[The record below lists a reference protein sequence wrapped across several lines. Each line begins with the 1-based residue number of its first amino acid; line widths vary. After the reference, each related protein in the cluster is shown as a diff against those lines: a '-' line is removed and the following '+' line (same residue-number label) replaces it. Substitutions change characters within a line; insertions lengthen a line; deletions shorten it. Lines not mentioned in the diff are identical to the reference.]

1 MMKKILLV
9 LLLISVSIQ
18 LTYGQKGTLRGKV
31 LDRESGE
38 TLPGA
43 TVAVKGKPIGTTT
56 DFDGNYELKIE
67 PGTYTIEISYVSYA
81 AQVFK
86 DIEIKEDEVEV
97 LNTNLAQQQTEIGSV
112 VVTSRSRQRTENAM
126 QLLQKKSGRL
136 MDGISYEKIAKL
148 GDSNAAGALKRV
160 TGVSVQD
167 DKYVFVR
174 GLSDRYTMIT
184 LNDAVIPAMDPE
196 KN

>member
-9 LLLISVSIQ
+9 FLLISVSIQ
-18 LTYGQKGTLRGKV
+18 FTYGQKGTLRGKV

-56 DFDGNYELKIE
+56 DFDGNYELNIE

-112 VVTSRSRQRTENAM
+112 VVTSRARQRTENAM

-184 LNDAVIPAMDPE
+184 LNDAVIPAM
-196 KN
+196 